1 MPVPYEPFDRV
12 PLGRTGLHVTRLGF
26 GGASIG
32 GLYREVAEADAEATV
47 RRAWEL
53 GIRAFDVAPLYG
65 YGASERRIGA
75 VLRGLPRDAFVLST
89 KVGRLVRDAVAVP
102 PDADVDRQALHGTP
116 DAFYA
121 GTAGRRIVFD
131 YSAEGVRRSLG
142 ESLER
147 LGLDRIDLALV
158 HDPDAHWAAAIGGAI
173 PELLRLREAGVI
185 RAVGVGMNQAPML
198 ARFVR
203 EADIDAVLVAGRY
216 TLLDQV
222 AMRELLPACERR
234 EVAVLVAG
242 VMNSGVLAAPDAAA
256 RFDYLPAPPEIV
268 ARARAIGAACER
280 HGVPVRAAAVQLPLA
295 HPAVTGL
302 IAGVR
307 SVEHLDEYPELLRF
321 PIPAALWGE
330 LRAEGVLDPGVPV
343 PT

>member
-1 MPVPYEPFDRV
+1 MPYEPFEAV
-12 PLGRTGLHVTRLGF
+12 PLARTGLTVTRLGF

-32 GLYREVAEADAEATV
+32 GLYRAVGEADAEATV
-47 RRAWEL
+47 RHAWGL
-53 GIRAFDVAPLYG
+53 GIRYFDVAPLYG
-65 YGASERRIGA
+65 YGAAERRIGA
-75 VLRGLPRDAFVLST
+75 VLRGVPREAFVLST
-89 KVGRLVRDAVAVP
+89 KVGRLVRDAGEVP
-102 PDADVDRQALHGTP
+102 PGADVDRQALDGTP

-121 GTAGRRIVFD
+121 GTAGRGIVFD

-158 HDPDAHWAAAIGGAI
+158 HDPDAHWQAAIDRAI

-203 EADIDAVLVAGRY
+203 ETDLDAVLVAGRY

-222 AMRELLPACERR
+222 AIRDLLPACERR
-234 EVAVLVAG
+234 GVAVLVAG
-242 VMNSGVLAAPDAAA
+242 VMNSGVLAAPDAGA
-256 RFDYLPAPPEIV
+256 RFDYLPAPPDVV
-268 ARARAIGAACER
+268 ARAKAIGAACDR
-280 HGVPVRAAAVQLPLA
+280 YGVPVRAAATQLPLA

-307 SVEHLDEYPELLRF
+307 SVEHLDEYPELLRH
-321 PIPAALWGE
+321 PIPAALWDD
-330 LRAEGVLDPGVPV
+330 LRAEGLLDAGVPV
-343 PT
+343 PA